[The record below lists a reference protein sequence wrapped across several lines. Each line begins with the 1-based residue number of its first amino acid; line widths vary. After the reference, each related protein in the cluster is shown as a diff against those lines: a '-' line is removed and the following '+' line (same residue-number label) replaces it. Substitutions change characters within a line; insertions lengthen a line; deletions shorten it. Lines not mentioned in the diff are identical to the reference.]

1 MREIKEKNNW
11 PMYSLLLVL
20 ICISFG
26 ILFIGPFVQSVKE
39 SKTQIA
45 AKEIEKRELEG
56 KLNSL
61 TQIQNTLSSDT
72 NIATNLALALPEGN
86 EISEILET
94 LNAISNQTVTD
105 LTLIKQ
111 STNKNETQTSIDLSF
126 DASYTSFKMFLED
139 LENNLRL
146 VTPTK
151 IGLVSTKNS
160 VGGETYLKGNMTV
173 DFFKTNSESE
183 SSKEAEGLQ

>member
-20 ICISFG
+20 ICICFG
-26 ILFIGPFVQSVKE
+26 LLFIQPYVKSVKE
-39 SKTQIA
+39 SNTQVA
-45 AKEIEKRELEG
+45 AKEIQQRELEG
-56 KLNSL
+56 KLDSL
-61 TQIQNTLSSDT
+61 KQIQNTLDSNT
-72 NIATNLALALPEGN
+72 NIATNLALAIPEGN
-86 EISEILET
+86 DISEIMEI

-111 STNKNETQTSIDLSF
+111 STNKNDTQTTIDVSF

-146 VTPTK
+146 ITPTK

-160 VGGETYLKGNMTV
+160 VGGETYLKGNITL
-173 DFFKTNSESE
+173 DFFKTNDMQDA
-183 SSKEAEGLQ
+183 KNEAEDLQ